1 MSKDKEPLKHVW
13 VRCRECGGSPKKH
26 EMVHQDEKD
35 CGNEEEGHTHTEYS
49 LLIRCGGCE
58 SVKLCQYTIDAE
70 DYRYQS
76 NPEPSDN
83 ALKIY
88 PDDATTHNK
97 RQETIAGLMG
107 NSEELIPEDVH
118 KMYVESIRA
127 FEARVLTLASVGIR
141 ATIEAIC
148 KHLGMEKYKL
158 DSKIKELVEKKL
170 LAQPQADLLHEGQ
183 FLGNDA
189 AHEMTTPE
197 SEEVEDGL
205 QIIESMINLIYVV
218 PEKAKRMKA
227 KRLKRTAA
235 KTPSTAV
242 TKPKQK

>member
-1 MSKDKEPLKHVW
+1 L
-13 VRCRECGGSPKKH
+13 
-26 EMVHQDEKD
+26 HQITRD
-35 CGNEEEGHTHTEYS
+35 CGDEEEGHTHTDYT
-49 LLIRCGGCE
+49 LLVRCGGCVG
-58 SVKLCQYTIDAE
+58 VKLWCFTIHRE
-70 DYRYQS
+70 DYWQGGDPYPPS
-76 NPEPSDN
+76 PSTGKVYPE
-83 ALKIY
+83 
-88 PDDATTHNK
+88 DAATHNK
-97 RQETIAGLMG
+97 RQETIAGLMA
-107 NSEELIPEDVH
+107 NAEELIPEDVH
-118 KMYVESIRA
+118 KMYVESVRA

-205 QIIESMINLIYVV
+205 QIIESMIIPVAGEVEVSSPY
-218 PEKAKRMKA
+218 
-227 KRLKRTAA
+227 
-235 KTPSTAV
+235 PSW
-242 TKPKQK
+242 